1 MAGVNKVMLMG
12 NLGADP
18 EVRHLESGSV
28 VANISLATTENYT
41 NRNGDRVEE
50 TEWHKVELW
59 GKLAELAE
67 KYLSKGRTV
76 FIEGK
81 IKSNVYQDKE
91 GVNRKDIKVRA
102 LSMQFVGGRSETVNQ
117 NPQPAVADSGNGSY
131 PGVES
136 SDTDG
141 NDDLPF

>member
-1 MAGVNKVMLMG
+1 MAAVNKVMLMG

-18 EVRHLESGSV
+18 EVRHLESGNV

-102 LSMQFVGGRSETVNQ
+102 LSMQFVGGRSETANQ
-117 NPQPAVADSGNGSY
+117 NAQPAVADSGNSAY